1 MREEDASGPPSDA
14 PSVGASPL
22 PTHFFG
28 WKRWAVGTAVAL
40 AVLLLEL
47 IPSLLIWTQIKNLV
61 ALRLVYVLGSVP
73 LLMFALAASYHWAM
87 RRRLGPVP
95 ALLASLAVASAVG
108 ALFAVVMVYV
118 TDRVPSLG
126 LKLAYPQPY
135 SVIAAFGVAHGV
147 IICGVWALAF
157 VYPFAA
163 EDARLR
169 ALEAEKLKIE
179 ADKLRAAA
187 ELSRLRAQLEPH
199 FLLNTLNTIAGL
211 VTQDP
216 REARRLLACLGDLLR
231 DSLHD
236 ADEMQTLEEEI
247 AWLRRYAE
255 ILESRHGGSLRF
267 QWEIAQQAGHVL
279 LPRLLLQPLVE
290 NAVKHGALRRSGG
303 GQVLV
308 RAAIVE
314 DHGGSAPRLVCT
326 IEDNGPGMAAK
337 PPRSGAFGL
346 RAVRRRLELKYAD
359 ARMRLESSPEGTRSI
374 VELPC
379 VTTRERISMNAHL
392 EVVR

>member
-1 MREEDASGPPSDA
+1 MRDDASGPPSDA

-22 PTHFFG
+22 HAHFFG
-28 WKRWAVGTAVAL
+28 WKRWTVGTVIAL
-40 AVLLLEL
+40 AVLLLTI
-47 IPSLLIWTQIKNLV
+47 IPSVLV
-61 ALRLVYVLGSVP
+61 REQTKDLALRLAFMVTGVP
-73 LLMFALAASYHWAM
+73 LLMFALSVSYHWAT
-87 RRRLGPVP
+87 RRRLGSGL
-95 ALLASLAVASAVG
+95 ALLASLAVAFTVG
-108 ALFAVVMVYV
+108 AAFALVIDFVANNA
-118 TDRVPSLG
+118 PSLG
-126 LKLAYPQPY
+126 LKPERQLAYP
-135 SVIAAFGVAHGV
+135 VVAAIGVAFGV

-169 ALEAEKLKIE
+169 AMETEKLKIE
-179 ADKLRAAA
+179 AEKLRGAA
-187 ELSRLRAQLEPH
+187 ELARLRAQLEPH

-231 DSLHD
+231 DSLRD

-255 ILESRHGGSLRF
+255 ILESRHAGSLRF
-267 QWEIAQQAGHVL
+267 QWDIAPKARQVL

-303 GQVLV
+303 GQVRV
-308 RAAIVE
+308 RATIEKAAE
-314 DHGGSAPRLVCT
+314 GDEARLVCT
-326 IEDNGPGMAAK
+326 VEDNGPGMAAK

-346 RAVRRRLELKYAD
+346 HAVRRRLELKYAD
-359 ARMRLESSPEGTRSI
+359 ACMRLESSSSGTRFI

-379 VTTRERISMNAHL
+379 VMARERIATGASL
-392 EVVR
+392 EVVQ

>member
-1 MREEDASGPPSDA
+1 MHA
-14 PSVGASPL
+14 
-22 PTHFFG
+22 HFFG
-28 WKRWAVGTAVAL
+28 WKRWTVGTAVAL
-40 AVLLLEL
+40 AVLLLTT
-47 IPSLLIWTQIKNLV
+47 IPSLLAREQVKDV
-61 ALRLVYVLGSVP
+61 ALRLAFMIIGVP
-73 LLMFALAASYHWAM
+73 LLMFALSVSYHWATH
-87 RRRLGPVP
+87 RRLRSGL
-95 ALLASLAVASAVG
+95 ALLASLAVASTVG
-108 ALFAVVMVYV
+108 AVFSVVITFVA
-118 TDRVPSLG
+118 RNAPSLG
-126 LKLAYPQPY
+126 LAPERPQTYP
-135 SVIAAFGVAHGV
+135 VVAAIGVAFGV
-147 IICGVWALAF
+147 IICSVWALAF

-169 ALEAEKLKIE
+169 ALETEKLKIE
-179 ADKLRAAA
+179 AEKLRGAA
-187 ELSRLRAQLEPH
+187 ELARLRAQLEPH

-231 DSLHD
+231 DSLRD

-255 ILESRHGGSLRF
+255 ILESRHAGSLRF
-267 QWEIAQQAGHVL
+267 QWEIAPKAGHVL

-308 RAAIVE
+308 RATIEKAE
-314 DHGGSAPRLVCT
+314 NAAKARLVCT
-326 IEDNGPGMAAK
+326 VEDNGPGMAAK

-346 RAVRRRLELKYAD
+346 HAVRRRLELKYAD
-359 ARMRLESSPEGTRSI
+359 AHMRLESSPGGTRFI

-379 VTTRERISMNAHL
+379 VMAKERMAGGAPL
-392 EVVR
+392 EVTQ